1 MNVYLYELKAFR
13 KNTIIW
19 IISMASLAV
28 VFMSVFTAYT
38 ADTESFRNLFMG
50 FPPEVLK
57 AFGVDLDMLFSV
69 LGYYSFVFAYV
80 LLCGAIQAMH
90 LGLSLISKEFN
101 RKTADFI
108 FTKPMPRSSVLT
120 AKLMSG
126 ITLLL
131 ITDIIYILVAYSM
144 ANIMTDEPFDRKIF
158 FMISISLFFIETMFY
173 LLGVLV
179 GAIFHRVKSVTGVT
193 MGTVFGFFIAGMLG
207 DALDDEKIRY
217 FVPFKYYDGLDIIRE
232 SGYDTTFLIINIL
245 FVTGAVLASYAL
257 YVKKDIHSA

>member
-1 MNVYLYELKAFR
+1 MNVFLYELKAFR
-13 KNTIIW
+13 KNTVIW
-19 IISMASLAV
+19 IVSLSLLAIV
-28 VFMSVFTAYT
+28 LMSVYTAYS

-57 AFGVDLDMLFSV
+57 AFGVDIDIVFSV
-69 LGYYSFVFAYV
+69 LGYYSFVFTYV

-90 LGLSLISKEFN
+90 LGLSLITKEFN

-108 FTKPMPRSSVLT
+108 FTKPRTRASILT
-120 AKLMSG
+120 AKIFSG

-131 ITDIIYILVAYSM
+131 VTDTVCILVAGAM
-144 ANIMTDEPFDRKIF
+144 AEVTADEPFDVKIF
-158 FMISISLFFIETMFY
+158 LMVSISLFFVGTIFY
-173 LLGVLV
+173 FLGILV
-179 GAIFHRVKSVTGVT
+179 GAVFHRVKSVTGVT
-193 MGTVFGFFIAGMLG
+193 LGTVFGFFVAGMLG

-232 SGYDTTFLIINIL
+232 SRYNTTFVIINIL
-245 FVTGAVLASYAL
+245 LVAGAVIASYAL